1 MQVAESSS
9 AIRSARLEK
18 LIRLYETGQVSD
30 LMDRVL
36 VKAFAQEAAEAE
48 AAIKRIDSDLQAYE
62 AQYGMSSESFY
73 RQFRAGEL
81 GDKMD
86 FIEWGSLIMMKND
99 LQQRLELLLD

>member
-73 RQFRAGEL
+73 RQDNFEQANWAIKWTLSSGVR
-81 GDKMD
+81 
-86 FIEWGSLIMMKND
+86 
-99 LQQRLELLLD
+99 